1 MKRLIFF
8 AVMLLPMIMV
18 AQTKSK
24 VVTKTPVAK
33 TKTVVKG
40 PTSTDRG
47 KSIYQLYCLVCHQA
61 DGSGVGTLNPPLVKE
76 WVEGDKSRLVQMLIK
91 GSAGK
96 VTIDGDTFSNTM
108 PAQPNFTDQQIAD
121 VLTYIRKNFGFKAS
135 AVTVTEVKNL
145 RAKNK

>member
-1 MKRLIFF
+1 MKGVIFF
-8 AVMLLPMIMV
+8 SALLLPVVMM

-24 VVTKTPVAK
+24 VVTKSPVAK

-40 PTSTDRG
+40 PTSSDRG
-47 KSIYQLYCLVCHQA
+47 KNVYQMYCLVCHQA

-91 GSAGK
+91 GSVGK

-121 VLTYIRKNFGFKAS
+121 VLTYMRTNFGFKAS
-135 AVTVTEVKNL
+135 AVTVTEVKAA
-145 RAKNK
+145 RAKSK

>member
-1 MKRLIFF
+1 MKGMIFF
-8 AVMLLPMIMV
+8 AVLMLPVIMM

-24 VVTKTPVAK
+24 VVTKSPVAK

-40 PTSTDRG
+40 PTSSDRG
-47 KSIYQLYCLVCHQA
+47 KNVYQLYCLVCHQA

-76 WVEGDKSRLVQMLIK
+76 WVTGDKSRLVQMLIK

-96 VTIDGDTFSNTM
+96 VIIDGDTFSNTM

-121 VLTYIRKNFGFKAS
+121 VLTYIRTNFGFKAS
-135 AVTVTEVKNL
+135 AVTVTEVKTV
-145 RAKNK
+145 RAKTK

>member
-1 MKRLIFF
+1 MKRLIFL
-8 AVMLLPMIMV
+8 AILLQPVIIM

-40 PTSTDRG
+40 PTSSERG
-47 KSIYQLYCLVCHQA
+47 KNVYQLYCLVCHQA

-91 GSAGK
+91 GSVGK

-121 VLTYIRKNFGFKAS
+121 VLTYMRTNFGFKAS
-135 AVTVTEVKNL
+135 AVTVTEVKAA
-145 RAKNK
+145 RAKSK